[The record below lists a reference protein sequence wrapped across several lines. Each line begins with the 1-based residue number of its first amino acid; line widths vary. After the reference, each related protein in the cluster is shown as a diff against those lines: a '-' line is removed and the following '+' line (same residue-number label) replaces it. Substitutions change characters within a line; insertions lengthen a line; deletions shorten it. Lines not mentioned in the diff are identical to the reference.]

1 MKKEFDDE
9 YLERKAEFIRALG
22 GTMRLKLLEI
32 IGTKKVC
39 VGEIMKQLNVPQPN
53 ISQHLTIL
61 RNAGILSKKREGRAV
76 CYKITNPKILDLV
89 KSVDELLKK

>member
-1 MKKEFDDE
+1 MKKEFDED
-9 YLERKAEFIRALG
+9 YLERKAEFLRALG
-22 GTMRLKLLEI
+22 GTMRLKLLDI